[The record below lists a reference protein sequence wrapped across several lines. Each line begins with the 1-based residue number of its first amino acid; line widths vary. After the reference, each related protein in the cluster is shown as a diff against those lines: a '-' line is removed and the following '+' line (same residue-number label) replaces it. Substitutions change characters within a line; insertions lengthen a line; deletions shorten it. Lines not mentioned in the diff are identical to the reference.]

1 MPLESFAEPEVAVA
15 AVVVGT
21 AASPK
26 LRNVVRRSAVYGLAG
41 ALIAYDKT
49 AAVAQG
55 LVKGLRNG
63 VKSISSEGEA
73 PAAAPTAAAPEAS
86 NPEPAPVHQ

>member
-26 LRNVVRRSAVYGLAG
+26 LRSVVRRSAVYGLAG

-49 AAVAQG
+49 AAVAEG
-55 LVKGLRNG
+55 LFKGIKNG
-63 VKSISSEGEA
+63 VQSITPAGEAAATPA
-73 PAAAPTAAAPEAS
+73 PAAAS
-86 NPEPAPVHQ
+86 NPEPSTPQPSHS